1 MREAKKKPAIAAV
14 ELESKAGQSISG
26 PPLLQAEQVS
36 FGYQHR
42 PRRSKAAL
50 GTEGMEDVEGQGVE
64 GQAEVGRVILNFT
77 LSAAGGDF
85 IAVVG
90 PSGCGKTTLLKLL
103 GGFLHPDEGRVVWRG
118 RSIDNPDPSRVM
130 VFQEFDQLFPWKRV
144 WANVE
149 FSLQHGINAGQKQVR
164 MERVEDMLQQVGLYE
179 ARKRF
184 PFQLSGGMKQRTAL
198 ARALVCRPDMLLM
211 DEPFGSL
218 DAQKREELQELL
230 LRMWRQHRFAA
241 LFVTHDISEAL
252 FLADRI
258 VVLPGPGSAEH
269 IEIQVNLPRPRDRSA
284 PEFRTYYRRIY
295 GLL

>member
-1 MREAKKKPAIAAV
+1 MSEANKA
-14 ELESKAGQSISG
+14 SKANQPAGG
-26 PPLLQAEQVS
+26 FPLLLAEQVS
-36 FGYQHR
+36 FGYLHKPQE
-42 PRRSKAAL
+42 SDLTAAP
-50 GTEGMEDVEGQGVE
+50 
-64 GQAEVGRVILNFT
+64 VIHNFS
-77 LSAAGGDF
+77 LSAAAGDF

-103 GGFLHPDEGRVVWRG
+103 GGFLHPDEGRVLWRG
-118 RSIDNPDPSRVM
+118 EPLGSPDPSRVM

-149 FSLQHGINAGQKQVR
+149 FSLKHSLKHSFEQGQRQVHSQ
-164 MERVEDMLQQVGLYE
+164 RVAEMLQQVGLYE
-179 ARKRF
+179 ARRQF
-184 PFQLSGGMKQRTAL
+184 PYQLSGGMKQRTAL

-218 DAQKREELQELL
+218 DAQKREELQWLL
-230 LRMWRQHRFAA
+230 LRMWQQHRFAA

-258 VVLPGPGSAEH
+258 VVLPRPGSAEH
-269 IEIQVNLPRPRDRSA
+269 TEIAVDLPRPRERSA
-284 PEFRTYYRRIY
+284 PEFREYYRRIY

>member
-1 MREAKKKPAIAAV
+1 M
-14 ELESKAGQSISG
+14 
-26 PPLLQAEQVS
+26 
-36 FGYQHR
+36 
-42 PRRSKAAL
+42 
-50 GTEGMEDVEGQGVE
+50 EGAE
-64 GQAEVGRVILNFT
+64 GQAEEGQAEAGRVIRNFS

-103 GGFLHPDEGRVVWRG
+103 GGFLLPDEGRVLWRG
-118 RSIDNPDPSRVM
+118 RPIDSPDPSRVM

-149 FSLQHGINAGQKQVR
+149 FSLTRGLKRAR
-164 MERVEDMLQQVGLYE
+164 SERVADMLQQVGLYE
-179 ARKRF
+179 ARKQF

-218 DAQKREELQELL
+218 DAQKREELQGLL
-230 LRMWRQHRFAA
+230 LRMWRQHGFAA
-241 LFVTHDISEAL
+241 IFVTHDISEAL

-258 VVLPGPGSAEH
+258 VVLPGPGTAEH
-269 IEIQVNLPRPRDRSA
+269 IEIQVKLPRPRERSSQ
-284 PEFRTYYRRIY
+284 EFREYYRRIY

>member
-1 MREAKKKPAIAAV
+1 MSEVSKSASEAIEPTSEA
-14 ELESKAGQSISG
+14 EQPRSG
-26 PPLLQAEQVS
+26 PPLLKAEQVS
-36 FGYQHR
+36 FGYHHKSR
-42 PRRSKAAL
+42 GGEMAMSA
-50 GTEGMEDVEGQGVE
+50 V
-64 GQAEVGRVILNFT
+64 AEPGRVIRDFS
-77 LSAAGGDF
+77 LSLASGDF

-103 GGFLHPDEGRVVWRG
+103 GGFLQPDEGRVLWRG
-118 RSIDNPDPSRVM
+118 EPLDGPEPSRVM

-149 FSLQHGINAGQKQVR
+149 FSLKHGLKPSLWHGLRPVR
-164 MERVEDMLQQVGLYE
+164 SERVAEMLQQVGLYE
-179 ARKRF
+179 ARRQF
-184 PFQLSGGMKQRTAL
+184 PYQLSGGMKQRTAL

-218 DAQKREELQELL
+218 DAQKREELQGLL
-230 LRMWRQHRFAA
+230 LRMWQQNRFAT

-258 VVLPGPGSAEH
+258 VVLPRPGSSEQ
-269 IEIQVNLPRPRDRSA
+269 IEVQVNLPRPRERSA
-284 PEFRTYYRRIY
+284 PEFREYYRRIY